1 MNDARPTRVLVVDDE
16 RDVRTLVCHILVD
29 QGYEVDSAADGREAL
44 EKIRTGAPDLVVLD
58 LMMPEVDG
66 WHVLRELK
74 GVPSAPRVVVLSAF
88 GDAARVAEA
97 GAVGFLAKPFR
108 FAQLIDACRR
118 ALDPSAS
125 PADGSLP

>member
-1 MNDARPTRVLVVDDE
+1 MNEARPTRVLVVDDE

-29 QGYEVDSAADGREAL
+29 QGYEVDSAVDGREAL
-44 EKIRTGAPDLVVLD
+44 EKIRATAPDLVVLD

-74 GVPSAPRVVVLSAF
+74 GVAAAPRVVVLSAF
-88 GDAARVAEA
+88 GDAGRVAEA

-108 FAQLIDACRR
+108 FAQLIDACRK
-118 ALDPSAS
+118 ALD
-125 PADGSLP
+125 